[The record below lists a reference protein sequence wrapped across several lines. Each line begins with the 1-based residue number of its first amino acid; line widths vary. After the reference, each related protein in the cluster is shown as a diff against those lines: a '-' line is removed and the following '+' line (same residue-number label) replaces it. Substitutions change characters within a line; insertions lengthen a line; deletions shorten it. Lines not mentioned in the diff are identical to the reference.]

1 MTISAVWPLYD
12 LRIRTPLLE
21 LRLPT
26 PDDLAALAALGTE
39 GIYDPADLHVFPVS
53 GWTNQPSPHFER
65 SLVQHHWR
73 ALAAWSPSHWELIA
87 AVVEH
92 DGRIVGT
99 QDAGAK
105 DFGVARSISTGS
117 WLGRAWQGRG
127 LGKEMREAILHFA
140 FAGLGARVA
149 YSSAWEENAAS
160 LGVSRSLGY
169 RPNGTTLRL
178 RGNQTAVQV
187 NMVLERSDWEAR
199 RRDDIEITGL
209 KRCLE
214 FFTGWDR

>member
-12 LRIRTPLLE
+12 LRIRTPLVE

-26 PDDLAALAALGTE
+26 MEDLAALAALGAE
-39 GIYDPADLHVFPVS
+39 GIYDPGDPHTFPVS

-65 SLVQHHWR
+65 CLVQHHWR
-73 ALAAWSPSHWELIA
+73 ALAEWTPSHWELIA
-87 AVVEH
+87 VVVH

-105 DFGVARSISTGS
+105 DFVVARSVSTGS

-127 LGKEMREAILHFA
+127 LGKEMREAILHLA

-149 YSSAWEENAAS
+149 YSNAWEENTAS

-169 RPNGTTLRL
+169 RPNGTALRL
-178 RGNQTAVQV
+178 RGHETALQV
-187 NMVLERSDWEAR
+187 NMVLERADWEAR

-209 KRCLE
+209 DPCLE
-214 FFTGWDR
+214 FFTGWEW